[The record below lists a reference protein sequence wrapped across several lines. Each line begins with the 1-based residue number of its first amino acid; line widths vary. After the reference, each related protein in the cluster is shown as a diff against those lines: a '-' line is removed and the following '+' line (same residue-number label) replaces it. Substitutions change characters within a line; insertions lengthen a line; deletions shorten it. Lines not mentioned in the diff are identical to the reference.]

1 VELTAEC
8 ATVARAEGVE
18 IGDYEGFNPH
28 YLATAPRQH
37 AITEVRG
44 RGETLEVMGLTAMR
58 ISMLQDVLR
67 GRPTEVEE
75 TLGYVVRRGAALG
88 VAVPLTRFA
97 YGVIR
102 GVEAYL

>member
-1 VELTAEC
+1 
-8 ATVARAEGVE
+8 
-18 IGDYEGFNPH
+18 
-28 YLATAPRQH
+28 
-37 AITEVRG
+37 
-44 RGETLEVMGLTAMR
+44 MTAMR

-67 GRPTEVEE
+67 GRPTDVEE